1 MKRLVLLIGLAACG
15 KKEEAKPA
23 PTPAPEPV
31 AKAADAAVAVEAP
44 TKLELLEAG
53 AEPKQ
58 VLHYQL
64 TKGSKTSLELT
75 TDIDFTAGK
84 MGGPM
89 PSLVMTMDIG
99 ADDVLPDGKMKVKSV
114 ISRVTAKDR
123 AGAKM
128 SADTISAQAAIMVG
142 IGVVGTLGTDGT
154 LTDGHIDYGSQNLPP
169 EMQAQLG
176 TLTKGFERVA
186 LSLPT
191 QPVGVGAKWRTS
203 KEVIEN
209 GAHMTA
215 VTTIELTKV
224 EGTVISFKRTSVITA
239 PDQKLQQMGV
249 DLEMKNIHGKGEGEG
264 TLDLS
269 KMALV
274 GAMTDELH
282 DEVSGG
288 GQQMIADM
296 KMVSTYRQGAQ
307 TAP

>member
-1 MKRLVLLIGLAACG
+1 MVACG
-15 KKEEAKPA
+15 KKQDA
-23 PTPAPEPV
+23 PPPPQPTPEPV
-31 AKAADAAVAVEAP
+31 AKAVDAGSEAP
-44 TKLELLEAG
+44 TKLELLDAG

-64 TKGSKTSLELT
+64 TKGVKTALELT

-89 PSLVMTMDIG
+89 PSMVLTMDIG
-99 ADDVLPDGKMKVKSV
+99 ADDVLPDGKMKVKST
-114 ISRVTAKDR
+114 ISKVSGKDR
-123 AGAKM
+123 PGSKL
-128 SADTISAQAAIMVG
+128 SADALSAQAAIMVG
-142 IGVVGTLGTDGT
+142 IGVAGTLAPDGT
-154 LTDGHIDYGSQNLPP
+154 LTDGHIDGSDHLPA

-186 LSLPT
+186 LALPT
-191 QPVGVGAKWRTS
+191 QPVGVGAKWRTT

-215 VTTIELTKV
+215 TTTIELTKID
-224 EGTVISFKRTSVITA
+224 GTTISFKRASVITA
-239 PDQKLQQMGV
+239 PDQKLDQVGV
-249 DLEMKNIHGKGEGEG
+249 TLEMKNIHGKGDGDA

-274 GAMTDELH
+274 GSMTDELH

-288 GQQMIADM
+288 GQQMVADM
-296 KMVSTYRQGAQ
+296 KMVSTYKAQ
-307 TAP
+307 SAP